1 MCLEIDRCSFLP
13 AAFIPEIISPQICRG
28 YCVQLVIFV
37 TMPTE
42 RILLLA
48 VQGLSTKK
56 HIFNVKSLLRI
67 VLYVKKK
74 GVD

>member
-28 YCVQLVIFV
+28 YCVQLIIFV

-42 RILLLA
+42 RILLFA
-48 VQGLSTKK
+48 VKGLSTKK
-56 HIFNVKSLLRI
+56 TYFQCENSGENCLVRKEKSS
-67 VLYVKKK
+67 
-74 GVD
+74 